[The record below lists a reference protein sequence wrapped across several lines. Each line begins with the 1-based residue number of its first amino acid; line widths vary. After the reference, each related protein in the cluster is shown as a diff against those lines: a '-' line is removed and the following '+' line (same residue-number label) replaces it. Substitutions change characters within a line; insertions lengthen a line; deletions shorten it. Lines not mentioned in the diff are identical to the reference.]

1 MKIFLKILLAISFII
16 IYGCSSVQS
25 VERYNK
31 TKKENNSQPD
41 IRFTSENDTSYY
53 FGEEEVPE
61 ELDPSDLPETTT
73 SYELTELLQKIKNDN
88 LNNNSTEVSKVE
100 EFLMELVKY
109 YKTPYKFGGNSL
121 KGIDCS
127 GFTQSIFRNVLEIKL
142 NRTAREQYLQGEVI
156 EDKNELKFG
165 DLVFFNTRRRVRPG
179 HVGIYLWN
187 NLFVHAS
194 TKQGVIVTSL
204 EEDYYSK
211 RYMGARRIKSNGF
224 EIQGIN

>member
-1 MKIFLKILLAISFII
+1 MKILLKIFLAILFII
-16 IYGCSSVQS
+16 SYGCSSLQS

-31 TKKENNSQPD
+31 TIKEDSSQSD
-41 IRFTSENDTSYY
+41 IRFTSENDTSYLG
-53 FGEEEVPE
+53 GEEDVPE
-61 ELDPSDLPETTT
+61 ELDPSDLPDITT
-73 SYELTELLQKIKNDN
+73 SYELTELLHKIKNDN
-88 LNNNSTEVSKVE
+88 LNNNSAELSEIE
-100 EFLMELVKY
+100 EFLMEIVKY
-109 YKTPYKFGGNSL
+109 YKTPYKFGGNSV

-127 GFTQSIFRNVLEIKL
+127 GFTQSIFRNVLEIEL
-142 NRTAREQYLQGEVI
+142 NRTARKQYLQGEVI
-156 EDKNELKFG
+156 EQKNELKFG

-224 EIQGIN
+224 EIQVIN